1 MEMRTATGKI
11 LLALAGTVGA
21 ALVVFVVVPWL
32 QAPAPPVSF
41 VSSDEIIQEVMG
53 PPGENDGEV
62 TDEADAVAGVLP
74 EGEETVSPTPG
85 PVAQP
90 VEEGGEDQEVV
101 GVLPAPL
108 TADEVAGALLDPSV
122 PDEEGGDKAAEGEAV
137 EAAVN
142 QFAEAVL
149 ERLDEMVHAAAG
161 SPDAV
166 VMASAPSVEEDEMA
180 GPAPQQVMEPVAA
193 EAAVDEGEAEAQAE
207 TETSREVGESSAHA
221 EPVVIE
227 RDMRVEFSMPVVDVA
242 AASTGPPSGAP
253 VALEG
258 PVPPRGP
265 LETPAHE
272 PDRVAAAAQPPSVL
286 VAAGLAELRRAEA
299 VTVPHV
305 PRGARGYRMPLVSRQ
320 ELPIQVVSGVVMPA
334 HHSYVILRP
343 GHWELL
349 MEGGE
354 IVLPVEPVEAVIEEP
369 PPRRRWSLFDLFRKR
384 TSAREE

>member
-1 MEMRTATGKI
+1 MELRTTTGKI
-11 LLALAGTVGA
+11 LLAVAGTVGV

-32 QAPAPPVSF
+32 QAPAPPVSP

-53 PPGENDGEV
+53 PPGENGGEAI
-62 TDEADAVAGVLP
+62 DEADAVAGVLP
-74 EGEETVSPTPG
+74 EGEETVSPAPG

-108 TADEVAGALLDPSV
+108 TPDEVAGAMLEPSV
-122 PDEEGGDKAAEGEAV
+122 PDEEGGDEAAGGGAV
-137 EAAVN
+137 EAAVS
-142 QFAEAVL
+142 QFAAAVL
-149 ERLDEMVHAAAG
+149 ERLDEIVHAAAG
-161 SPDAV
+161 SSDAV
-166 VMASAPSVEEDEMA
+166 VMASAPSVEEDEMV

-193 EAAVDEGEAEAQAE
+193 ETAVDEGEAEAQAE

-227 RDMRVEFSMPVVDVA
+227 RDMRVEFSMPVVEVA

-253 VALEG
+253 VAPEV
-258 PVPPRGP
+258 PAPPRGP

-272 PDRVAAAAQPPSVL
+272 PDRVAVA
-286 VAAGLAELRRAEA
+286 AAGLAELRRAEA
-299 VTVPHV
+299 VTAPHV

-334 HHSYVILRP
+334 HHTYVILRP

-349 MEGGE
+349 TEGGE
-354 IVLPVEPVEAVIEEP
+354 IVVPAEPVEAAIEEP
-369 PPRRRWSLFDLFRKR
+369 SARRRWSLLDLFRKR
-384 TSAREE
+384 TPAREE

>member
-1 MEMRTATGKI
+1 MELRTTTGKI
-11 LLALAGTVGA
+11 LLAVAGTVGV

-32 QAPAPPVSF
+32 QAPAPPVSP
-41 VSSDEIIQEVMG
+41 VSPDEIIQEVMG

-74 EGEETVSPTPG
+74 EGEETVSPALG

-101 GVLPAPL
+101 VVLPAPL
-108 TADEVAGALLDPSV
+108 TPDEVASAMLEPSV
-122 PDEEGGDKAAEGEAV
+122 PDEEGGDEAAEGEAV

-142 QFAEAVL
+142 QFAAAVL
-149 ERLDEMVHAAAG
+149 ERLDEIVHASAG

-166 VMASAPSVEEDEMA
+166 VMASAPSVEEDETA

-193 EAAVDEGEAEAQAE
+193 ETAVDEGEAEAQAE
-207 TETSREVGESSAHA
+207 TETSREVGESSAHV

-227 RDMRVEFSMPVVDVA
+227 RDMRVEFSMPVV
-242 AASTGPPSGAP
+242 
-253 VALEG
+253 E
-258 PVPPRGP
+258 
-265 LETPAHE
+265 
-272 PDRVAAAAQPPSVL
+272 VAAAAQRPSAL
-286 VAAGLAELRRAEA
+286 AAAGLAELRRPEA
-299 VTVPHV
+299 VTAPYV
-305 PRGARGYRMPLVSRQ
+305 PRGVMGYRMPLVSRQ

-334 HHSYVILRP
+334 HHTYVILRP

-354 IVLPVEPVEAVIEEP
+354 IVLPAEPVEAVIEEP
-369 PPRRRWSLFDLFRKR
+369 PARRRWSLFDLFRKR
-384 TSAREE
+384 TPAREE